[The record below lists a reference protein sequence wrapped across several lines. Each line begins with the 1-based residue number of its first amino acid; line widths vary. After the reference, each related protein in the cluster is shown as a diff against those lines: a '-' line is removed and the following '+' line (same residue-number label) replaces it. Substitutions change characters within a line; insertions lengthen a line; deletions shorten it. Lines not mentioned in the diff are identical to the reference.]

1 MGLFR
6 RRLGGEPPARPDPV
20 LVPLTVT
27 EAADLVRLAER
38 AASERGLEA
47 RYDGDGALV
56 TEDGLVAGLTNL
68 ARAVSGHRRRHWR
81 EIVTAHF
88 DQLAGSLQEQPPD
101 LPGDLDQRLYL
112 RLVSRDGIPDEWAVT
127 CPEFVPGLLCVPS
140 THTDHAVSMHF
151 DLDRLGMTR
160 DEATVTGLANL
171 RRLHDEMEYLR
182 HDGAEVAA
190 ISGTLFTASRAL
202 VLDTVLRETLRVENP
217 SYGVLVAAPVR
228 DLLLVHV
235 LQDRRV
241 VPAMDL
247 MVTVAT
253 QSFHEQPGPISP
265 HVYYVADG
273 HWQQVTQ
280 HFDGTIRIV
289 VDGPMADA
297 IQRLGLI

>member
-1 MGLFR
+1 
-6 RRLGGEPPARPDPV
+6 
-20 LVPLTVT
+20 
-27 EAADLVRLAER
+27 
-38 AASERGLEA
+38 
-47 RYDGDGALV
+47 
-56 TEDGLVAGLTNL
+56 
-68 ARAVSGHRRRHWR
+68 
-81 EIVTAHF
+81 
-88 DQLAGSLQEQPPD
+88 
-101 LPGDLDQRLYL
+101 
-112 RLVSRDGIPDEWAVT
+112 
-127 CPEFVPGLLCVPS
+127 
-140 THTDHAVSMHF
+140 
-151 DLDRLGMTR
+151 
-160 DEATVTGLANL
+160 
-171 RRLHDEMEYLR
+171 MEYLR

-253 QSFHEQPGPISP
+253 QSFREQPGPISP

-273 HWQQVTQ
+273 RWQQVTQ
-280 HFDGTIRIV
+280 HIDGTIRIV

-297 IQRLGLI
+297 IQRLGLISAAAVSSRTCSSACAMYASWRQINARITTDPPNANQNGAVTPHQPAIRPPIAPPTTMPPITPSM